1 MKTRTIVII
10 VLCIVLVVPAL
21 IGIFMVSL
29 GVFMYNSAS
38 KQVISDDTI
47 SVVES
52 AATQAFN
59 NQFLRYEGE
68 NSGSMIKFLID
79 KIIES
84 NEKNENKVQ
93 IKYKGAT
100 YETKEEMQSLRLLM
114 ITTYKYGVE
123 VDKYDNQGYISVI
136 SIKG

>member
-47 SVVES
+47 SMVES

-100 YETKEEMQSLRLLM
+100 YETKEEMQSLRLLL

>member
-1 MKTRTIVII
+1 MKKVII
-10 VLCIVLVVPAL
+10 IIVSVIIALVVLGAVL
-21 IGIFMVSL
+21 IGAVVVLGGSNIHGHAGKEIVDIIDEVDSL
-29 GVFMYNSAS
+29 
-38 KQVISDDTI
+38 
-47 SVVES
+47 
-52 AATQAFN
+52 AAQTFN
-59 NQFLRYEGE
+59 NQFLQYEGE

-79 KIIES
+79 KIVAS

-100 YETKEEMQSLRLLM
+100 YESKEEMQSLRLLM
-114 ITTYKYGVE
+114 ITTYKYKVE